1 MRHDRYRYCSDRT
14 CGATDCATC
23 CEDYDPDTYEP
34 DDDDWLEYDEWRAV
48 VDLLPVRHEET
59 P

>member
-1 MRHDRYRYCSDRT
+1 MRHGRYRYCSDRT
-14 CGATDCATC
+14 
-23 CEDYDPDTYEP
+23 YDPDTYEP
-34 DDDDWLEYDEWRAV
+34 DDDDWLEYDEWRAG